1 MSHFDVQLTQ
11 SPRPR
16 PAENALGFGK
26 HFADH
31 MFVAEWTSQRGWHDA
46 RIVPYGPMSFDPAAS
61 VLHYGQAMFEGM
73 KAFRGADG
81 KVRLFRVE
89 RHSRRMAEGAP
100 RLCMPPPDP
109 EMMQQAITELVRIDS
124 AWVPSSPGT
133 ALYIRPTL
141 VASEAFLGVR
151 PADHYTYFIITS
163 PVGAYYEAGVKPV
176 KIWVERSFVR
186 APQGGLGAV
195 KASANYAAS
204 LLAAENARKAG
215 YAQVLWLDAAE
226 HKWLEEVGTMNLV
239 LKIRGELVTPPL
251 QGSILAGVTR
261 DCVMTLARDW
271 GMKVVERPIS
281 LDEVIAAHRDGSL
294 EEVFGTGTAA
304 VISPV
309 GELAVGTG
317 PGDRL
322 VIHDGVIGETA
333 KRLYDEITGIQYAT
347 RPDPHGWLTEV

>member
-1 MSHFDVQLTQ
+1 MTHFDVQLVS

-16 PAENALGFGK
+16 PADNALGFGK

-31 MFVAEWTSQRGWHDA
+31 MFVAEWTSQRGWHHG
-46 RIVPYGPMSFDPAAS
+46 RIVPYGPMSLEPAAS

-73 KAFRGADG
+73 KAFRGVDG
-81 KVRLFRVE
+81 KVRLFRLE
-89 RHSRRMAEGAP
+89 HHCRRMAEGAP

-109 EMMQQAITELVRIDS
+109 EMMSRAITQLVRTDA
-124 AWVPSSPGT
+124 AWVPSTAGT

-141 VASEAFLGVR
+141 VATEPFLGVR
-151 PADHYTYFIITS
+151 PADHYTFFIITS
-163 PVGAYYEAGVKPV
+163 PVGAYYEGGMKPV
-176 KIWVERSFVR
+176 KIWVERTLVR
-186 APQGGLGAV
+186 APHGGLGAV

-251 QGSILAGVTR
+251 EGSILAGVTR
-261 DCVMTLARDW
+261 DCVITLAREW
-271 GMKVVERPIS
+271 GLKVVERPIS
-281 LDEVIAAHRDGSL
+281 LDEVVTAHRAGGL

-309 GELAVGTG
+309 GELAVGPG
-317 PGDRL
+317 PDDRL

-333 KRLYDEITGIQYAT
+333 KRLYDEITGIQYAS
-347 RPDPHGWLTEV
+347 RPDTHGWLTEV